1 MGLGDDEWWRCA
13 VTDDGDGGYSTHLTL
28 ATWRACNTGRFV
40 CCALAWALA
49 VTVSHRARVV
59 AERVARAEQR
69 ARAGRERARA
79 RARRLASADVDD
91 LRTRAELDALLDA
104 QKDALNRTQRVVDDW
119 NARDAGAARAAP
131 LPLAPLDQDPPA
143 EPM

>member
-1 MGLGDDEWWRCA
+1 MYKR
-13 VTDDGDGGYSTHLTL
+13 
-28 ATWRACNTGRFV
+28 
-40 CCALAWALA
+40 
-49 VTVSHRARVV
+49 
-59 AERVARAEQR
+59 Q
-69 ARAGRERARA
+69 RAGRERARA